1 MNSEL
6 LKEELVKACVSGP
19 ESLEA
24 FIASNGLRLGTAL
37 HGPNNVLKLV
47 LRSIVLHGASPAT
60 LGVLAKVWEGLRI
73 DEQTNAVTELI
84 MVEHNLNFESFSDDI
99 DILQAIRSTVK
110 EISKHVPNISDDKQ
124 EYSLVGRKSFFAG
137 TFGKTTLQRLA
148 LLNHAYNTFE
158 TIWPYAFKPLAAEVL
173 FFQNSVVHHVTAA
186 AQGALEHL
194 SKKATIKDIWRVFR
208 LLQKEKKRLLRRNG
222 DTSNEHE
229 CQKKVVEVN
238 LNLMGLRVCQWI
250 FEHNT
255 RGLSVESIERIACF
269 F

>member
-37 HGPNNVLKLV
+37 HGPKNVLKLV

-84 MVEHNLNFESFSDDI
+84 MVEHDLCIESTEDDLEV
-99 DILQAIRSTVK
+99 LQKIRSTVK
-110 EISKHVPNISDDKQ
+110 EISKFMPNIPDNV
-124 EYSLVGRKSFFAG
+124 YSFAG
-137 TFGKTTLQRLA
+137 RNSVFVTFGRNTLQRLA
-148 LLNHAYNTFE
+148 LLNQAYNTFE

-186 AQGALEHL
+186 AQGALERL
-194 SKKATIKDIWRVFR
+194 SKKAAIKDIWRVFR

-222 DTSNEHE
+222 DTSDEHE

-255 RGLSVESIERIACF
+255 RGLSVESVERIAF
-269 F
+269 FF